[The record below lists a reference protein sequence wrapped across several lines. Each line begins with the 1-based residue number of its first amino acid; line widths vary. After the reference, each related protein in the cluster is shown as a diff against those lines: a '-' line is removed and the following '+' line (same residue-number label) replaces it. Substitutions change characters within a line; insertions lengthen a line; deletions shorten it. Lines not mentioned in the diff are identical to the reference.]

1 MLGRC
6 LKGAGQVPLRAT
18 GPTSLARS
26 LWMVVLALPLKGAE
40 RGGESVS
47 VHQPGCFINAP
58 QQTGMRSTPYVV
70 SGTSPRGLPL

>member
-1 MLGRC
+1 MLGRR

-18 GPTSLARS
+18 SPTSLACG

-47 VHQPGCFINAP
+47 VQQPGCFINAP
-58 QQTGMRSTPYVV
+58 QQTGVRSTPYGV
-70 SGTSPRGLPL
+70 SGTSPGGLAL